1 MLKKFMAMLE
11 GLNAMSLAL
20 GVIIGGAVGK
30 VVGSLTSDILMPV
43 ISLVIPGGAWREAQ
57 FVLKM
62 NEKGEVVNAI
72 KIGSFF
78 GAVVDF
84 LIIAIVIGWLTKML
98 VKPAPAPAPGPVMKN
113 CPECKESVLAD
124 ARKCKHCGSAL

>member
-1 MLKKFMAMLE
+1 MKKLIDMLA

-30 VVGSLTSDILMPV
+30 VVSSLTSDVLMPI

-57 FVLKM
+57 IPLTHAPDGTVAK
-62 NEKGEVVNAI
+62 AI
-72 KIGSFF
+72 SIGSFA
-78 GAVVDF
+78 GSIVDF

-98 VKPAPAPAPGPVMKN
+98 VKPAAPAPPPGPSAEEKLLM
-113 CPECKESVLAD
+113 EIRD
-124 ARKCKHCGSAL
+124 ALKSR

>member
-1 MLKKFMAMLE
+1 MQKLIDMLA

-30 VVGSLTSDILMPV
+30 VVGSLTSDVLMPV
-43 ISLVIPGGAWREAQ
+43 ISLFIPGGAWREASIALTRNPDGT
-57 FVLKM
+57 VAK
-62 NEKGEVVNAI
+62 AI
-72 KIGSFF
+72 SIGSFA

-98 VKPAPAPAPGPVMKN
+98 VKPAPPAPPPGPSAEEKLLT
-113 CPECKESVLAD
+113 EIRD
-124 ARKCKHCGSAL
+124 ALKAR